1 MNGGAGNDTLDGG
14 IGNDTL
20 DGGIGTDTLIGGLGD
35 DIYYIDNMNDVIIEK
50 INEGF
55 ETVNSTVSYA
65 LDSGNALNN
74 LNLLGTDNIDG
85 TGNGNGNTI
94 VGNSGNNI
102 LSGGTN
108 NDVLNGGAG
117 NDILNGGKDN
127 DTLIGGLGS
136 DTALYKLLNTNDV
149 TGGNGADV
157 WKDFK
162 VGNTLTDSEAD
173 KIDISELLINYANGS
188 TVNSI
193 FSYLSL
199 DLNGNNSILSID
211 RDGAGT
217 AYNSTSFLTLN
228 NVNTTLNTLWDNHQI
243 LV

>member
-1 MNGGAGNDTLDGG
+1 MS
-14 IGNDTL
+14 
-20 DGGIGTDTLIGGLGD
+20 
-35 DIYYIDNMNDVIIEK
+35 
-50 INEGF
+50 F
-55 ETVNSTVSYA
+55 S
-65 LDSGNALNN
+65 NN
-74 LNLLGTDNIDG
+74 
-85 TGNGNGNTI
+85 
-94 VGNSGNNI
+94 
-102 LSGGTN
+102 
-108 NDVLNGGAG
+108 
-117 NDILNGGKDN
+117 
-127 DTLIGGLGS
+127 GS

-173 KIDISELLINYANGS
+173 KIDISELLINYANGG

-217 AYNSTSFLTLN
+217 VYNSTSFLTLN